1 MEASVAL
8 DVPDGPS
15 LEGRLASPAG
25 AGAGVVLCHPHP
37 LYGGDMDNPVVVRAA
52 EVAQGQGLA
61 TLRFNFRGVGG
72 SGGSHGGG
80 TAEMDD
86 VRTALAHL
94 GAGLPAGA
102 RIGLLGY
109 SFGAWVS
116 GRVAAT
122 APLPLCLIGPPLG
135 MLDWSTAPPARP
147 DLCVIAGS
155 RDPYCPL
162 PELERFTARLAP
174 ARVAVID
181 GADHFFFGKLFPMGE
196 EVGRWLQGW
205 ASASATLPGQPGR

>member
-1 MEASVAL
+1 MEESVAL
-8 DVPDGPS
+8 EVPGGPS
-15 LEGRLASPAG
+15 LEGRLAASLDGRAG
-25 AGAGVVLCHPHP
+25 MVLCHPHP

-52 EVAQGQGLA
+52 EVAQGRGVA
-61 TLRFNFRGVGG
+61 TLRFNFRGVGA
-72 SGGSHGGG
+72 SGGAHGGG

-86 VRTALAHL
+86 VRTALARL
-94 GAGLPAGA
+94 RSALSPGAA
-102 RIGLLGY
+102 IGLLGY

-116 GRVAAT
+116 GRVAT
-122 APLPLCLIGPPLG
+122 EAPLPLCLIGPPLG

-162 PELERFTARLAP
+162 PDLERFTARLAP

-181 GADHFFFGKLFPMGE
+181 GADHFFFGKLYPMGE
-196 EVGRWLQGW
+196 EVGRWLEGW
-205 ASASATLPGQPGR
+205 TPTSAALPGQPGR